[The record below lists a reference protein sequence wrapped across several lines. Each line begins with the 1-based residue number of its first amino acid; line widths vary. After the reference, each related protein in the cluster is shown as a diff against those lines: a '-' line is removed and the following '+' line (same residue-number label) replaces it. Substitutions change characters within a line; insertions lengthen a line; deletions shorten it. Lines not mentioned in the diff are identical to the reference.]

1 MTDSYVGYAPANRL
15 SLAPGSVSV
24 GNLATT
30 GTASSSTYLRGDMAW
45 SANPLGDVVGPGSS
59 TDDALAK
66 YDSTTGKLLQNSN
79 ATLSDAGVL
88 TVANIAATINT
99 ATQNSVTTMTGLTTV
114 GTVVAGQFGTDAAP
128 LTAFINAGE
137 IDGNVIGSESPAAG
151 TFTTVTVNDL
161 LTVNAGLAVVG
172 DTTGE
177 ITLTVTG
184 VGSQTANLMTVEQS
198 DGTDKLQVSA
208 AGVTTAAS
216 LVATTADING
226 GTFDGVV
233 GGTTPAAGSF
243 TTLAG
248 TLSTAAQNSIT
259 SATSLA
265 SVGTVTTGVWQ
276 GTDVGVAHGGTGLSA
291 AAKGSVLIANAAD
304 TISALDGGGSNDGL
318 LYYTA
323 SADTIAWATSLDGGT
338 F

>member
-1 MTDSYVGYAPANRL
+1 MAIDKIKVN
-15 SLAPGSVSV
+15 SLG
-24 GNLATT
+24 TT
-30 GTASSSTYLRGDMAW
+30 GTASSSVFLRGDMAW
-45 SANPLGDVVGPGSS
+45 TAIAGDIESVTAGTGLNGGGSSGDV
-59 TDDALAK
+59 
-66 YDSTTGKLLQNSN
+66 
-79 ATLSDAGVL
+79 TLNVD
-88 TVANIAATINT
+88 VAQPTIT
-99 ATQNSVTTMTGLTTV
+99 SL
-114 GTVVAGQFGTDAAP
+114 GT
-128 LTAFINAGE
+128 I
-137 IDGNVIGSESPAAG
+137 S
-151 TFTTVTVNDL
+151 
-161 LTVNAGLAVVG
+161 
-172 DTTGE
+172 
-177 ITLTVTG
+177 
-184 VGSQTANLMTVEQS
+184 
-198 DGTDKLQVSA
+198 
-208 AGVTTAAS
+208 S
-216 LVATTADING
+216 LVATTADINA